1 MPDKVEIRKKGQLC
15 VLVTFLT
22 IIGKLQSRSCFER
35 PVRYIEVMG
44 SLSKKWGK
52 VKRWNSFLHQIFFCT
67 ICSSNQFNPRI
78 KDLGSQ
84 RKVHHEIILGT
95 NVEVDFSAFVPS
107 NGNLF
112 CVKEQLMMLYIT
124 DFLCAGHRCPANW
137 RPRKDIIY
145 LFPFFGWQNILKNG
159 KFSCFCVV
167 EWGSFCGSEERRR
180 WHFTTDISCLN
191 LTDNHSSTL
200 QSTSPWNHPCIGRYH
215 SPTGVKSEL

>member
-1 MPDKVEIRKKGQLC
+1 
-15 VLVTFLT
+15 
-22 IIGKLQSRSCFER
+22 
-35 PVRYIEVMG
+35 MG

-78 KDLGSQ
+78 KDLASQ

-145 LFPFFGWQNILKNG
+145 LFPFFGGQNILKNG
-159 KFSCFCVV
+159 KFSCFYVV

-180 WHFTTDISCLN
+180 WHFTTDISSLN
-191 LTDNHSSTL
+191 LTDRGDFAKTDCSQKRIFRLKSKKIKKYAKPNHGIFL
-200 QSTSPWNHPCIGRYH
+200 FSPWTGIYH
-215 SPTGVKSEL
+215 GLVWHISLFSYFLA

>member
-1 MPDKVEIRKKGQLC
+1 
-15 VLVTFLT
+15 
-22 IIGKLQSRSCFER
+22 
-35 PVRYIEVMG
+35 MG

-145 LFPFFGWQNILKNG
+145 LFSFFWDKI
-159 KFSCFCVV
+159 F
-167 EWGSFCGSEERRR
+167 WRMGSFLAFVLLNGGAFVALRRGE
-180 WHFTTDISCLN
+180 D
-191 LTDNHSSTL
+191 DTL
-200 QSTSPWNHPCIGRYH
+200 QRTFPVWTSQIAIQAPCKVPPMHWKISFSKG
-215 SPTGVKSEL
+215 

>member
-1 MPDKVEIRKKGQLC
+1 
-15 VLVTFLT
+15 
-22 IIGKLQSRSCFER
+22 
-35 PVRYIEVMG
+35 MG

-145 LFPFFGWQNILKNG
+145 LFPFFKGQNIFEEWEVFLLLCCWMGELLWLWGEEKMTLYNG
-159 KFSCFCVV
+159 HFL
-167 EWGSFCGSEERRR
+167 SEPHR
-180 WHFTTDISCLN
+180 
-191 LTDNHSSTL
+191 
-200 QSTSPWNHPCIGRYH
+200 
-215 SPTGVKSEL
+215 